1 MTNSSISRIKTREQ
15 HHLAFIDSLVP
26 SYTLLLPFTTIF
38 FLPNIALSS
47 REKVGDLQFLKAM
60 FSVTLGN

>member
-38 FLPNIALSS
+38 FFQTLLFIVEKKWEIYNFSKLCFLS
-47 REKVGDLQFLKAM
+47 L
-60 FSVTLGN
+60 